1 MNQIQA
7 LNLYLSNYNHI
18 YTDIINAIMNIES
31 KSKKIYDKTKTREMK
46 KLKLY
51 LSYLD

>member
-1 MNQIQA
+1 MNKIQA
-7 LNLYLSNYNHI
+7 LNLYLSNYDHI
-18 YTDIINAIMNIES
+18 YTDIINAIMNNES
-31 KSKKIYDKTKTREMK
+31 KSKKIYDKTKEKEMR